1 MASGCLRPHP
11 CLLQTFQKQGSQ
23 NSQETRVLGV
33 VTSFRGCHNS
43 LLHVSPTPIQPTL
56 QWLPKILNPPRPR
69 AEHPEFFLN
78 GPNLILQS
86 PPRHPIAL
94 ALGAVSHRIVIP
106 APDSRSP
113 SPRSPFPP
121 STLPAPTAAGRL
133 VPTPQGSA
141 QISLPP
147 TGLLR
152 SQSPALKSGFLAP
165 RPSFSQYPGPL
176 IPPAGLPS
184 GLPSQQARLRERT
197 EFPGSALETA
207 AQGEEMQK
215 PPTDVPRDR
224 VWRASHSVGQL
235 LATPS
240 PWVHRPE
247 ARPAARELPSL
258 CQRPRYAGVG
268 TGPTATASPVPDLYP
283 RAARFPA

>member
-1 MASGCLRPHP
+1 MSPLFGAVTTASCMSPQPQSSRR
-11 CLLQTFQKQGSQ
+11 FNGSPRY
-23 NSQETRVLGV
+23 ST
-33 VTSFRGCHNS
+33 
-43 LLHVSPTPIQPTL
+43 
-56 QWLPKILNPPRPR
+56 PPRPR

-165 RPSFSQYPGPL
+165 RPSFFSTPRSLDPTRGAPER
-176 IPPAGLPS
+176 PPVPAG
-184 GLPSQQARLRERT
+184 
-197 EFPGSALETA
+197 
-207 AQGEEMQK
+207 
-215 PPTDVPRDR
+215 PTQSTD
-224 VWRASHSVGQL
+224 
-235 LATPS
+235 
-240 PWVHRPE
+240 
-247 ARPAARELPSL
+247 
-258 CQRPRYAGVG
+258 
-268 TGPTATASPVPDLYP
+268 
-283 RAARFPA
+283 